1 MIKGIEFDVKSLNDF
16 EYNWNCTKYYTSI
29 IDTVEARQFLI
40 NILENWENVNN
51 DTKTIWLDLIV
62 LKIIINLF
70 NQVFVV
76 PIINQKI

>member
-1 MIKGIEFDVKSLNDF
+1 MIKGIEFDVNSLKDF

-51 DTKTIWLDLIV
+51 DTK
-62 LKIIINLF
+62 KNLVRF
-70 NQVFVV
+70 DRKSRFL
-76 PIINQKI
+76 PILYR